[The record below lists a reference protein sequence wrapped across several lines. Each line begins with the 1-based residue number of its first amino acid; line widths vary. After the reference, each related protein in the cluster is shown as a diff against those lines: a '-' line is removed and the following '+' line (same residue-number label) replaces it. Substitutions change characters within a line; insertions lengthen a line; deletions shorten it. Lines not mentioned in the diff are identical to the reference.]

1 MLLSTVQASDLTLN
15 ALPAT
20 GVTIIDDSDWGV
32 GSPGL
37 GRSVYLGL
45 LFTRTG
51 CSRPSGQELIGAAMQ
66 GDAAAV
72 QTLLDAGA
80 DVNAEDN
87 MEGRTALLWAASNG
101 HADTVQ
107 VLLGAGAN
115 VDAQV
120 KDNDED
126 KEGRTALILAAVG
139 GHTAILRAVLFFEE
153 PMGMAKLLWALDA
166 KAKKQVVSPIGI

>member
-1 MLLSTVQASDLTLN
+1 MRRARQPLLLLVLL
-15 ALPAT
+15 AT
-20 GVTIIDDSDWGV
+20 
-32 GSPGL
+32 
-37 GRSVYLGL
+37 L

-51 CSRPSGQELIGAAMQ
+51 CSGPSGQELIGAAIR

-72 QTLLDAGA
+72 QVLLDAGA
-80 DVNAEDN
+80 DVNAKDN

-115 VDAQV
+115 VEAQV

-139 GHTAILRAVLFFEE
+139 GHTAIVRALIEA
-153 PMGMAKLLWALDA
+153 GADI
-166 KAKKQVVSPIGI
+166 KAKTQNEVTAWMAARVLGQSEVVEILRKAGAEE